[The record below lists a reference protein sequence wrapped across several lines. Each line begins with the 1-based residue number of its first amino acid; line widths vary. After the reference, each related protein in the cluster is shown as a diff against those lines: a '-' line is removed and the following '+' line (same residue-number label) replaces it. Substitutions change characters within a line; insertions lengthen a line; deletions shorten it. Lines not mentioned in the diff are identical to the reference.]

1 MSDLNLENIVGFKAV
16 DKNGNEQNVTV
27 DEMVDMVSTRM
38 VMALSETSTFAAAAA
53 TGNDVYENELP
64 TVTDAANV
72 RVLQSSGDAAKMTMQ
87 SLASKLGE
95 LLPLSTNT
103 NKGLTRRTAYFDLIQ
118 GKLYKIAYKEELY
131 VYKPV
136 ICLLYVLRNGI
147 SSCYVASL
155 SGYRNGVSHFK
166 LICGNDIQFK
176 LYQKLNSAN
185 YFDFMLE
192 CPDNSAG
199 IMEIKAMID
208 LTVIETTEPLSDW
221 QQIATK

>member
-16 DKNGNEQNVTV
+16 DKDGNEQNVTV

-136 ICLLYVLRNGI
+136 
-147 SSCYVASL
+147 
-155 SGYRNGVSHFK
+155 
-166 LICGNDIQFK
+166 
-176 LYQKLNSAN
+176 
-185 YFDFMLE
+185 
-192 CPDNSAG
+192 
-199 IMEIKAMID
+199 
-208 LTVIETTEPLSDW
+208 
-221 QQIATK
+221 